1 MALALESFTPICRA
15 LREAH
20 ARSGLTQAQ
29 VAARAEVS
37 DHTVARTLT
46 GHHVHTHSLI
56 AIAAVYGMRV
66 SLVDAVAV
74 QKSYTD
80 DGATA

>member
-15 LREAH
+15 LRDAH

-66 SLVDAVAV
+66 SLVDAVAA
-74 QKSYTD
+74 QKGHD
-80 DGATA
+80 ADV